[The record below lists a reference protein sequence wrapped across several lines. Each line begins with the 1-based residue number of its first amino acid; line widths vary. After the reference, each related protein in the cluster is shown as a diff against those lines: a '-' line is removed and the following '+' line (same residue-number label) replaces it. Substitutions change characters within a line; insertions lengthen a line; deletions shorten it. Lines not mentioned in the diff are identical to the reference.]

1 MTGFSQMPNGLI
13 LKEISVG
20 TFTMGSNTLMGS
32 PAQQSAAPEH
42 QVTLFDLGYI
52 AIKTEIITIVES
64 LLPNYSVRMN
74 LKTYRLILHK
84 LSKNKYLASVSDLFT
99 KQMVC
104 EELVEKAFKEYV
116 YYT

>member
-1 MTGFSQMPNGLI
+1 
-13 LKEISVG
+13 
-20 TFTMGSNTLMGS
+20 
-32 PAQQSAAPEH
+32 
-42 QVTLFDLGYI
+42 
-52 AIKTEIITIVES
+52 
-64 LLPNYSVRMN
+64 MN